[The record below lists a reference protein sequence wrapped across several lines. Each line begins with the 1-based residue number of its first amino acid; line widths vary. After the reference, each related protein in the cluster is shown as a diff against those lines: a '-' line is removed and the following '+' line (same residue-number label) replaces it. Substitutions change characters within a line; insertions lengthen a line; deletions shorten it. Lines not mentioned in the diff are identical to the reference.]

1 MAQLLVDVTPF
12 KPTIRESKTRPG
24 VFEVEGVMQRAKAEN
39 QNGRVYSKD
48 ILVREAKKYM
58 EEFVKRGNA
67 FGELDHPESPVV
79 SLKNAS
85 HVVKDLY
92 WKGDDLMGKV
102 ELLNTP
108 AGNIVKEIIKAGH
121 TIGIS
126 SRGTG
131 SVHQTNE
138 GQLEVQPDFEL
149 VCWDFVSNPS
159 THGAFMNPIALQE
172 GKIKVSKYQNLDS
185 IIISQEKEW
194 ESFRVVAGNLVNLK
208 VE

>member
-48 ILVREAKKYM
+48 ILVREAKKYV
-58 EEFVKRGNA
+58 EEFVDRGNA

-85 HVVKDLY
+85 HIVKELY

-108 AGNIVKEIIKAGH
+108 SGNIVKEIIKAGH

-131 SVHQTNE
+131 SVNQTNE
-138 GQLEVQPDFEL
+138 GHLEVQDDFDL

-159 THGAFMNPIALQE
+159 THGAFMNP
-172 GKIKVSKYQNLDS
+172 VSLNEDKTPKSIYHNLDL
-185 IIISQEKEW
+185 IINDLL
-194 ESFRVVAGNLVNLK
+194 RA
-208 VE
+208 

>member
-1 MAQLLVDVTPF
+1 MSQLLVDITPF
-12 KPTIRESKTRPG
+12 KPTIRESKERPG
-24 VFEVEGVMQRAKAEN
+24 VFEVEGVMQRAKAQN
-39 QNGRVYSKD
+39 QNGRVYKKD

-58 EEFVKRGNA
+58 EEFVKNGNA

-85 HVVKDLY
+85 HIVKELWWD
-92 WKGDDLMGKV
+92 GDDLMGRV

-131 SVHQTNE
+131 SVQQTNE
-138 GQLEVQPDFEL
+138 GTLEVQPDFEL

-159 THGAFMNPIALQE
+159 THGAFMNPVSLNE
-172 GKIKVSKYQNLDS
+172 GKVKPSKYSKLDS
-185 IIISQEKEW
+185 ILNDIL
-194 ESFRVVAGNLVNLK
+194 RA
-208 VE
+208 